1 LNEEGKNI
9 VSAKRAR
16 LYDAFALLIVM
27 ISVSLDQWT
36 KHLVV
41 QKLTV
46 EKVVPFPFLGHYLVF
61 EYTQNSGAAF
71 SMLRG
76 NDLLAVFIL
85 IAVGVVC
92 YFYSRIYNSGP
103 LSYKLVF
110 GLIIGGAL
118 GNLLDRVIHGG
129 YVIDFISFRIPEIK
143 FYFAIFNIADASISL
158 GVLLLF
164 ILAVLGSMDHKNADS
179 KSNNEVQESV
189 IEQDVDP
196 SQESVIEQEPASIVN
211 QKETS

>member
-1 LNEEGKNI
+1 M
-9 VSAKRAR
+9 SAKRAR

-27 ISVSLDQWT
+27 ISVLLDQWT

-41 QKLTV
+41 QKLTLG
-46 EKVVPFPFLGHYLVF
+46 KVVPFPFLGHYLAF
-61 EYTQNSGAAF
+61 KYTQNSGAAF
-71 SMLRG
+71 SMFEG
-76 NDLLAVFIL
+76 NDLLVVFIL
-85 IAVGVVC
+85 IAVGVVG

-118 GNLLDRVIHGG
+118 GNLVDRVIHGG
-129 YVIDFISFRIPEIK
+129 YVVDFISFRIPEIK
-143 FYFAIFNIADASISL
+143 FYFAIFNIADASISM

-164 ILAVLGSMDHKNADS
+164 ILAVLGGMDRKNADS
-179 KSNNEVQESV
+179 KSNDAIWEAVTDQESG
-189 IEQDVDP
+189 P
-196 SQESVIEQEPASIVN
+196 SRKSAADQEAVSIVN

>member
-1 LNEEGKNI
+1 M
-9 VSAKRAR
+9 SAKRAR
-16 LYDAFALLIVM
+16 LYDAFALLIVI
-27 ISVSLDQWT
+27 ISVLLDQWT

-41 QKLTV
+41 QKLTMG
-46 EKVVPFPFLGHYLVF
+46 KVVPFPILGHYLAF
-61 EYTQNSGAAF
+61 EYTKNSGVAF

-76 NDLLAVFIL
+76 NDLLPVFIL
-85 IAVGVVC
+85 IAVGVVV

-118 GNLLDRVIHGG
+118 GNNLVDRVIHGG
-129 YVIDFISFRIPEIK
+129 YVIDFISFRIPGIH
-143 FYFAIFNIADASISL
+143 FYFAIFNIADASISI

-164 ILAVLGSMDHKNADS
+164 ILAVFGSMDRKNADS
-179 KSNNEVQESV
+179 KSNDEVQESATDQ
-189 IEQDVDP
+189 EP
-196 SQESVIEQEPASIVN
+196 GSSQESVADQEPASVVS